1 MPLSPEATEAVQ
13 SELKRFAA
21 DLNLSEDQK
30 TRLKTALESAR
41 EKLDEIRKNN
51 PDITK
56 ADVIA
61 KLKEARAPLR
71 ERVVAFLTAGA
82 ADEVGRRSCQGQ
94 GIPGLLRIGRP
105 LILGGLARR
114 GLARPPSARQSC
126 GPWVLRSSG
135 CCALDL
141 LFDSFQASL
150 KLPLVCWV

>member
-13 SELKRFAA
+13 TELKRFAA

-41 EKLDEIRKNN
+41 EKLDEVRKNN

-71 ERVVAFLTAGA
+71 ERVVAFLTPEQLTKWDA
-82 ADEVGRRSCQGQ
+82 EVAKAKAF
-94 GIPGLLRIGRP
+94 
-105 LILGGLARR
+105 LGY
-114 GLARPPSARQSC
+114 SA
-126 GPWVLRSSG
+126 
-135 CCALDL
+135 
-141 LFDSFQASL
+141 
-150 KLPLVCWV
+150 